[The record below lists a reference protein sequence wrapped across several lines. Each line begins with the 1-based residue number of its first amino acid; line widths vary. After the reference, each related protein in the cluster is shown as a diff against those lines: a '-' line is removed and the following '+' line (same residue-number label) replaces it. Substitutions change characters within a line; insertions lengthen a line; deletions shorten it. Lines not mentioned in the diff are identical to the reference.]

1 MLRKCLALEKPE
13 RKENEEEKCIS
24 FSLFLSNQRHLCK
37 FLCKSNTLLI
47 MWFPSLEE
55 MNRSAA
61 SFLCQL
67 SHKVS
72 SLAFT
77 GSMSSKS
84 YQLGRRRWKLEIM
97 NLRLLLLKRVLGNN
111 IESTFSLRI
120 LGSYSYQ
127 LRTFVLYPAQ

>member
-1 MLRKCLALEKPE
+1 MYFLLTILIQPEALMQISMQKQHPTHNVVPFAHFLNPE
-13 RKENEEEKCIS
+13 EG
-24 FSLFLSNQRHLCK
+24 LD
-37 FLCKSNTLLI
+37 T
-47 MWFPSLEE
+47 SLEE
-55 MNRSAA
+55 MNGSAA

-84 YQLGRRRWKLEIM
+84 YQLRRRRWKLEIM
-97 NLRLLLLKRVLGNN
+97 NLRLLLLKRVLWNN
-111 IESTFSLRI
+111 IESSFSLRI

-127 LRTFVLYPAQ
+127 LRTFVLYPPQ